1 MGIPTIEVGYT
12 SATTGRGD
20 YEVYKG
26 HVLALVW
33 EKKKM
38 LNAPVDKRVCRGNLT
53 EFLYDERTPI
63 PALLGT
69 VKRLTYGL
77 FGL

>member
-1 MGIPTIEVGYT
+1 
-12 SATTGRGD
+12 
-20 YEVYKG
+20 
-26 HVLALVW
+26 
-33 EKKKM
+33 
-38 LNAPVDKRVCRGNLT
+38 LT

-77 FGL
+77 FGLWYKQYMAISCA